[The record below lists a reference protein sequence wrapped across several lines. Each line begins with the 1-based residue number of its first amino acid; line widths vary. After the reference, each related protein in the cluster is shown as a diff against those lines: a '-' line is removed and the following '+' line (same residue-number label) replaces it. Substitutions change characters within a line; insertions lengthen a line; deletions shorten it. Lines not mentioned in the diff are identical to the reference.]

1 MQQFISN
8 NPVHEMPVHHPET
21 RESLQVPV
29 LDEAVLQKRGVTGRF
44 WPSDVT
50 LAGRAQFRGRRL

>member
-1 MQQFISN
+1 MSEIVQQSISN

-44 WPSDVT
+44 
-50 LAGRAQFRGRRL
+50 